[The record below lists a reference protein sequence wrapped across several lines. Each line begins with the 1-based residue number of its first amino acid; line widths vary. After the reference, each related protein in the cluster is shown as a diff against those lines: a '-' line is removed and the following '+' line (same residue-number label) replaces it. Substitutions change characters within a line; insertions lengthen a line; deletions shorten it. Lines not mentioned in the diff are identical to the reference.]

1 MATRHQARTA
11 VVGLLYAFDLGNE
24 NIASF
29 SDEILEEGK
38 IRNKQR
44 EFSNMLFSGTIE
56 NLEVLDKEIQAH
68 LTDWDYAG
76 IGKVEKAIM
85 RLGAYEI
92 LILKTDKAIIINEAV
107 ELAKTLAD
115 DKAPKFINAVL
126 DALGKE
132 PKKKT
137 EVSEEALEVEVP
149 EVENPEVKTEE
160 VDTEKTETETSEV
173 EEVKAEETQETTEVK
188 EEK

>member
-24 NIASF
+24 NIANF

-44 EFSNMLFSGTIE
+44 EFSNGLFAGTIE
-56 NLEVLDKEIQAH
+56 NLEMLDKEIQEN
-68 LTDWDYAG
+68 LTDWDYNG

-92 LILKTDKAIIINEAV
+92 LVVKTDKAIIINEAV
-107 ELAKTLAD
+107 ELAKALAD
-115 DKAPKFINAVL
+115 EKSPKFINAVL
-126 DALGKE
+126 DALGERSPEHIAKV
-132 PKKKT
+132 KKALEEKQLAEAQQAEAKT
-137 EVSEEALEVEVP
+137 EDEVNTEDDAVEEAVQAI
-149 EVENPEVKTEE
+149 K
-160 VDTEKTETETSEV
+160 
-173 EEVKAEETQETTEVK
+173 K
-188 EEK
+188 EEE

>member
-11 VVGLLYAFDLGNE
+11 VIGLLYAYDLGNE
-24 NIASF
+24 NISKF
-29 SDEILEEGK
+29 TDEILEEGK

-44 EFSNMLFSGTIE
+44 EFSHNLFNGTLE
-56 NLEVLDKEIQAH
+56 NLEVLDKEIQSH
-68 LTDWDYAG
+68 LKDWDYSA

-92 LILKTDKAIIINEAV
+92 LIVKTDKAIIINECV

-115 DKAPKFINAVL
+115 EKAPQFINGVL

-132 PKKKT
+132 KKV
-137 EVSEEALEVEVP
+137 EVAVEEVEVV
-149 EVENPEVKTEE
+149 EVEKIEE
-160 VDTEKTETETSEV
+160 ISI
-173 EEVKAEETQETTEVK
+173 
-188 EEK
+188 EEKE